1 MPRPDKRHEIMR
13 AAEKLFTRRRFHEIT
28 VEDIARE
35 AHVGKGTIYLHF
47 KDKDALFFEVATSG
61 FDELC
66 RLLQR
71 KVPED
76 APFEAQLSD
85 TCVQISGFFDRR
97 RQLLRMIQSEEARI
111 SWCRGDVRNQW
122 TEKRQRLVAAV
133 AEILDKGRREGKV
146 RSDIAPEVLAHFL
159 LGMLRTLGRNLSDVR
174 NGSWHEWVVDLFL
187 AGAATTRKPAARG
200 LVQESERT

>member
-1 MPRPDKRHEIMR
+1 MAKPDKRHEIMR

-47 KDKDALFFEVATSG
+47 KNKDTLFFQVATSG
-61 FDELC
+61 FDALCELL
-66 RLLQR
+66 RR

-76 APFEAQLSD
+76 APFESQLSD
-85 TCVQISGFFDRR
+85 ACVEISGFFDRR

-111 SWCRGDVRNQW
+111 SWCRGDVRSEW
-122 TEKRQRLVAAV
+122 AERRQRLVAVV

-146 RSDIAPEVLAHFL
+146 RKDIAPEVLAHFL
-159 LGMLRTLGRNLSDVR
+159 LGMLRTRGKSLSDVCQ
-174 NGSWHEWVVDLFL
+174 GSWHEWVVDLFL
-187 AGAATTRKPAARG
+187 AGAAAKRPSG
-200 LVQESERT
+200 